1 MAEELQDITQ
11 SLAPYFALQEGGYTY
26 DALVQCIAAE
36 VQYLIDYDLNKLWNV
51 LYRIDVS
58 EKKVKEV
65 IETTPFTQHS
75 LLIAQLILKRQQE
88 KIISRKQ
95 YKPDM

>member
-1 MAEELQDITQ
+1 MADDLQDITQ
-11 SLAPYFALQEGGYTY
+11 SLTPYFALQEGGYTY
-26 DALVQCIAAE
+26 DALVKRIAEE
-36 VQYLIDYDLNKLWNV
+36 VQYLIDYDLNKLWNL

-65 IETTPFTQHS
+65 IETTPFNQHS

-88 KIISRKQ
+88 KVISRKN
-95 YKPDM
+95 YKTNT

>member
-1 MAEELQDITQ
+1 MADDLQDITQ
-11 SLAPYFALQEGGYTY
+11 SLAPYFALQENGYTY
-26 DALVQCIAAE
+26 DVLLKRVAEE
-36 VQYLIDYDLNKLWNV
+36 VQYLIDYDLNKLWNL
-51 LYRIDVS
+51 LYRIDVP

-88 KIISRKQ
+88 KITSRKN
-95 YKPDM
+95 YKTNT

>member
-1 MAEELQDITQ
+1 MADDLQDISQ
-11 SLAPYFALQEGGYTY
+11 SLTPYFALQEGEYTY
-26 DALVQCIAAE
+26 DALVKRIAEE
-36 VQYLIDYDLNKLWNV
+36 VQYLIDYDLNKLWNL

-65 IETTPFTQHS
+65 IETTPFNQHS

-88 KIISRKQ
+88 KIVSRKK
-95 YKPDM
+95 YKTDL

>member
-1 MAEELQDITQ
+1 MADDLQDITQ
-11 SLAPYFALQEGGYTY
+11 SLTPYFALQEGRYTY
-26 DALVQCIAAE
+26 DALVKRIAEE
-36 VQYLIDYDLNKLWNV
+36 VQYLIDYDLNKLWNL

-65 IETTPFTQHS
+65 IETTPFNQHS

-88 KIISRKQ
+88 KIISRQK
-95 YKPDM
+95 YKTDN